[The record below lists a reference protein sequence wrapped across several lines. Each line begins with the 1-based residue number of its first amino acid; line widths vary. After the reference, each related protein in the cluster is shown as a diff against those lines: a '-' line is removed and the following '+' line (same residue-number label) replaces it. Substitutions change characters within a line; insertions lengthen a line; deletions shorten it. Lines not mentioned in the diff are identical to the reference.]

1 MSLRRLS
8 NRAHCRCWVF
18 ENLKNTVLNMSTYTI
33 QMPDGVQP
41 EEITDTRGVFV
52 VQPLERGY
60 GVTIGNALRRV
71 LLSSLEGVAITAMK
85 IDGVQH
91 EFSTIPG
98 VIEDV
103 ADIILN
109 LKGVRFK
116 ALDTADSNIHL
127 VLKGPGTWT
136 AKNIG
141 EATSNYEVLNPDHH
155 IAELSEGAEISVEL
169 RMGRGRGYISS
180 DENKQA
186 DDPIGVIAIDSV
198 FTPIK
203 NVKYVVNPT
212 RVGQRIDYE
221 RLMFEIVT
229 DGSITP
235 EEALHQA
242 ASILRDHVALFLKI
256 DEPAQPT
263 VEEKEVDAEVQRIR
277 ELLSQT
283 VDELDLS
290 VRAHNCLKAAN
301 IKNIGDLVRRDEPEM
316 LKFRNFGRKS
326 LQELMQVL
334 EERGL
339 HFGMDVDKYLQD

>member
-1 MSLRRLS
+1 
-8 NRAHCRCWVF
+8 
-18 ENLKNTVLNMSTYTI
+18 MSTYAI

-41 EEITDTRGVFV
+41 EEVTGTYGVFV

-71 LLSSLEGVAITAMK
+71 LLSSLQGVAITAIK

-103 ADIILN
+103 SDIILN

-116 ALDTADSNIHL
+116 PLDTSDSNIHL
-127 VLKGPGTWT
+127 MLKGPGEWT
-136 AKNIG
+136 AGDLGKV
-141 EATSNYEVLNPDHH
+141 TSAYEVLNPDFH
-155 IAELSEGAEISVEL
+155 IATLSDGAEVSVEL
-169 RMGRGRGYISS
+169 RMGRGLGYVAS
-180 DENKQA
+180 DDNKQS
-186 DDPIGVIAIDSV
+186 DDPIGIIAIDSI
-198 FTPIK
+198 FTPIR
-203 NVKYVVNPT
+203 NVKYTVKPT

-221 RLMFEIVT
+221 RLIFEITT
-229 DGSITP
+229 DGSIAP
-235 EEALHQA
+235 DEALHHA
-242 ASILRDHVALFLKI
+242 ALIMRDHIALFLRI
-256 DEPAQPT
+256 DEPSQPT
-263 VEEKEVDAEVQRIR
+263 VAEKEVDAEVQRIR
-277 ELLSQT
+277 ELLLQS